1 MKRYFNTKKII
12 HFFCIAVGVAALII
26 ASFFF
31 ANYVANSAGAQ
42 EIVSHLGYVGV
53 LIVAY
58 VTGVNVILPIPPA
71 TFVPIFTAAGLLIPF
86 ILVAF
91 VVGTLLA
98 DLTGYLVGKAG
109 KKFVAAHY
117 PKTHHFLQ
125 KLREQHAKLIIPFV
139 FLYTAFI
146 PLPNEAFIVP
156 LGMMGV
162 RVRHIILPLV
172 AGTTVYHILTIYG
185 TQTIFAYFF

>member
-1 MKRYFNTKKII
+1 MKSYFNTKKII
-12 HFFCIAVGVAALII
+12 HFLCIAVGVTTLII

-31 ANYVANSAGAQ
+31 ADYVANNAGAQ
-42 EIVSHLGYVGV
+42 EMVHHLGYVGV

-71 TFVPIFTAAGLLIPF
+71 TFVPIFTAAGLLMPF
-86 ILVAF
+86 ILAAF
-91 VVGTLLA
+91 VTGTLLA

-117 PKTHHFLQ
+117 PKTHRILQ
-125 KLREQHAKLIIPFV
+125 KLRKRHAKLIIPFV
-139 FLYTAFI
+139 FIYTAFI
-146 PLPNEAFIVP
+146 PFPNEAFIIP

-162 RVRHIILPLV
+162 RVRSIILPLI
-172 AGTTVYHILTIYG
+172 AGTTVYHMLTIYG
-185 TQTIFAYFF
+185 TQTIFAHFF